1 MEKYLLLIQFLNQT
15 HTLNTPAA
23 FFLTPLAFVF
33 SKNGYLSSFGVCL
46 FNITIFFFDC
56 AITNFWGAAEIFR
69 MMQ

>member
-15 HTLNTPAA
+15 HTLIHQQLSSSPLLHL
-23 FFLTPLAFVF
+23 FFQKMVIFLLLGSVF
-33 SKNGYLSSFGVCL
+33 SILQYS
-46 FNITIFFFDC
+46 FFDC